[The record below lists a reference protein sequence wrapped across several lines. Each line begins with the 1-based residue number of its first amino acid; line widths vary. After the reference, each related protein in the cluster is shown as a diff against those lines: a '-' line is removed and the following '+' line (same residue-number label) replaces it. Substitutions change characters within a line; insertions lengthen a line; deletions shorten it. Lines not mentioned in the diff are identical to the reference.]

1 MKYYVNYL
9 RAAFVS
15 LLLFSCTND
24 PCREETGTFSEL
36 GKTEMNAGS
45 TVSLDCALAELD
57 AVLDDIYPSTRGRKR
72 YSVANISVCGGH
84 NTRSEDGSLL
94 PDTLVYVVNFDN
106 SEGFAVLGGQDY
118 LDPVYAVTESG
129 SLDADRL
136 GDYVASG
143 YDILHDIYIH
153 GDDDECYCGYVGDDD
168 EHDCP
173 FEEGEEDDLPFVDD
187 PDLPMS
193 LTGNSILSDLL
204 NRPGTEMVDIHLG
217 QDSRPVTPTRRIVH
231 GEWEPDVKVGPL
243 LETEWHQNY
252 PFDNLCPTGC
262 PAGCVVIAVAQIMAY
277 HELPKNPRFN
287 DVPCDWQQ
295 MKDSNNLTSR
305 EIAIQYASMCKELG
319 SKANC
324 NVDYDPGGSSSNARK
339 AKRTLGNYG
348 FRNLKKRTG
357 FNEKNQR
364 RALGMLDA
372 GKPVYLG
379 ASGKRY
385 AEDGSVSNSGHAFV
399 LDGYVKRYYEKT
411 ESLFYATGDIDVYK
425 SRSKHQTL
433 VHINWGWGSDAYN
446 NKKGR
451 NGYFVLKDSS
461 NTNEGYKKW
470 EKDSL
475 LAKKPYYYDY
485 FRYFRMITYDI

>member
-1 MKYYVNYL
+1 MKNYAIYFIAML
-9 RAAFVS
+9 SS
-15 LLLFSCTND
+15 LLFCSCVNDMAHDDTNFSINN
-24 PCREETGTFSEL
+24 RSYETD
-36 GKTEMNAGS
+36 ACS
-45 TVSLDCALAELD
+45 TIPLDRALSELD
-57 AVLDDIYPSTRGRKR
+57 AVLSDLYPSTRGQKR
-72 YSVANISVCGGH
+72 YSVANVSVCGGR
-84 NTRSEDGSLL
+84 NTRSENGSIL
-94 PDTLVYVVNFDN
+94 PDTVVYVVNFDN

-118 LDPVYAVTESG
+118 LNPVYAVTESG
-129 SLDADRL
+129 SLDAGRL
-136 GDYVASG
+136 ESYITTG
-143 YDILHDIYIH
+143 YDILHDIYIP
-153 GDDDECYCGYVGDDD
+153 GEDDECYCGYVGDDD

-193 LTGNSILSDLL
+193 LTGNSILTDLL

-217 QDSRPVTPTRRIVH
+217 HDSRPVTPSRRIVH
-231 GEWEPDVKVGPL
+231 GEWKAEVNVDPL
-243 LETEWHQNY
+243 LKTEWHQNY
-252 PFDNLCPTGC
+252 PFDSLCPAGC

-287 DVPCDWQQ
+287 GVSCDWKQ
-295 MKDSNNLTSR
+295 MKDPNNLMSR

-324 NVDYDPGGSSSNARK
+324 NVKYDTSGSSSNARK

-379 ASGKRY
+379 ASGKKY

-451 NGYFVLKDSS
+451 NGYFVLKDGF
-461 NTNEGYKKW
+461 NTNEGYKEW
-470 EKDSL
+470 DDDSMRD
-475 LAKKPYYYDY
+475 KMPNYKDY